1 MLNLTPEQIEEI
13 QKMTPEQLKEL
24 KDIQAKRIRVS
35 QLVSSQTDNLNNYI
49 VTGQIDEMLDQIE
62 QLLHG
67 ILQSIQTKK
76 QEPIEP
82 VENIEPVEEHTE
94 EYEEPDLEVTQ

>member
-13 QKMTPEQLKEL
+13 QKMTPEQLQEL

-76 QEPIEP
+76 QEQEPIET
-82 VENIEPVEEHTE
+82 IEPVEEHTE
-94 EYEEPDLEVTQ
+94 EYEEPDLEATQ

>member
-13 QKMTPEQLKEL
+13 QKMTPEQLQEL

-67 ILQSIQTKK
+67 ILQSIQAKK
-76 QEPIEP
+76 QEQEP
-82 VENIEPVEEHTE
+82 VEVIELVEEHTE